1 MENENMLFKF
11 ECLTDKSL
19 DIEEIRDQRAVLG
32 CCTDCGPS
40 ESD

>member
-1 MENENMLFKF
+1 MDKEEILCRF
-11 ECLTDKSL
+11 ECLTNKSL
-19 DIEEIRDQRAVLG
+19 SPEEIQNQRAVLG